1 MIRLFASCDFRNIG
15 ISALRSQ
22 IRACGAAI
30 VRPGEKMMT
39 TAAATPLQV
48 KGGAFLIE
56 DRLPNEI
63 FTAEDLNEEH
73 LAIARTVDQFWTS
86 EVEPHLDAIRQ
97 QTPGVALS
105 VLRKAAELGLAAIPI
120 PEKFGGMEMDLPSV
134 MIAGEHL
141 ARDASYG
148 SWHSSHTGIGTLP
161 VLFFGNEEQQRRY
174 LPKLAKVE
182 LLAAY
187 ALTEP
192 LAGSDALAV
201 RTRADL
207 SADGKYYVL
216 NGQKMWITNGGAA
229 DLFTVFAKVGGEKF
243 TAFLVERSFPGVTS
257 GAEEHKMGIKGSSTT
272 AVFFDNVR
280 VPVENLLGEIG
291 RGHIIAFNILNIGR
305 LKLGP
310 GAVGGAKNVLAIC
323 LKYAKERKA
332 FGSAIAEFG
341 AIQHKL
347 AEMAIR
353 TFAVESMV
361 WRVVGLIESQLAQS
375 AHDHDKDKHADSQ
388 TELKA
393 VEEYA
398 TECSMIKVYASE
410 MLDYVV
416 DEGVQIHGGYGYHQD
431 YAVERAYR
439 DSRINRIFE
448 GTNEINRLL
457 ITGMLLKRAARGQLA
472 LIPAVQAVLNET
484 VKEATGAAGADEEAR
499 LVQGAK
505 KIALST
511 IGIAYHKYGVELE
524 KQQEIVMN
532 ISDIVMEVFA
542 MESSL
547 LRSRKLAASGQG
559 TNAANMC
566 AVFLREAMDRVEVSA
581 RNVVGACSSGPALRE
596 NMATLRGFANYDPL
610 DGVAL
615 RRNIAGRLLAAGRYT
630 V

>member
-1 MIRLFASCDFRNIG
+1 
-15 ISALRSQ
+15 
-22 IRACGAAI
+22 
-30 VRPGEKMMT
+30 MT
-39 TAAATPLQV
+39 TTTATPLQV

-56 DRLPNEI
+56 DRAPHEI

-73 LAIARTVDQFWTS
+73 LAIARTVDDFWAND
-86 EVEPHLDAIRQ
+86 VEPHLEAIRQ
-97 QTPGVALS
+97 QKPGVALQ
-105 VLRKAAELGLAAIPI
+105 VLRKSAELGLAAIAI
-120 PEKFGGMEMDLPSV
+120 PERFGGMEMDLPSV

-141 ARDASYG
+141 AKDTSYA
-148 SWHSSHTGIGTLP
+148 SWHSGHTGIGTLP
-161 VLFFGNEEQQRRY
+161 VLFFGNEEQKRKY
-174 LPKLAKVE
+174 LPRLAKVE

-207 SADGKYYVL
+207 TPDGKFYVL

-272 AVFFDNVR
+272 AVFLDNVR
-280 VPVENLLGEIG
+280 VPVENVLGEIG

-353 TFAVESMV
+353 TYAVEAMV

-375 AHDHDKDKHADSQ
+375 THEQHADSHS
-388 TELKA
+388 ELKA

-398 TECSMIKVYASE
+398 AECSMIKVYASE
-410 MLDYVV
+410 ALDYVV

-472 LIPAVQAVLNET
+472 LIPAVQAV
-484 VKEATGAAGADEEAR
+484 VKGMGRVASESLSTDEESR
-499 LVQGAK
+499 LVHNAK
-505 KIALST
+505 NIALFT
-511 IGIAYHKYGVELE
+511 IGIAYQKYGTELE
-524 KQQEIVMN
+524 KQQEILMN

-542 MESSL
+542 VESSL
-547 LRSRKLAASGQG
+547 LRSRKLAASGKG
-559 TNAANMC
+559 TNAADMC
-566 AVFLREAMDRVEVSA
+566 AVFLREAMDRIEISS
-581 RNVVGACSSGPALRE
+581 RNVIGACSTGNALRE
-596 NMATLRGFANYDPL
+596 NMAALRGFANYDPI
-610 DGVAL
+610 DAIAL
-615 RRNIAGRLLAAGRYT
+615 RRNIASRLLGAGSYT

>member
-1 MIRLFASCDFRNIG
+1 
-15 ISALRSQ
+15 
-22 IRACGAAI
+22 
-30 VRPGEKMMT
+30 MMT
-39 TAAATPLQV
+39 TAAATPVQV

-56 DRLPNEI
+56 DRSPNEI

-73 LAIARTVDQFWTS
+73 LAIARTVDQFWTN
-86 EVEPHLDAIRQ
+86 EVEPHLVAIRQ
-97 QTPGVALS
+97 QEPGVALN
-105 VLRKAAELGLAAIPI
+105 VLRKSADLGLTAVAIP
-120 PEKFGGMEMDLPSV
+120 ERFGGMEMDLASV
-134 MIAGEHL
+134 MIVGEHL
-141 ARDASYG
+141 GRDASYG

-161 VLFFGNEEQQRRY
+161 VLFFGTEEQKQRY
-174 LPKLAKVE
+174 LPRLATAE
-182 LLAAY
+182 ILAAY

-207 SADGKYYVL
+207 SPEGKHYVL
-216 NGQKMWITNGGAA
+216 KRQKMWITNGGAA
-229 DLFTVFAKVGGEKF
+229 DLFTVFAKVGGELF
-243 TAFLVERSFPGVTS
+243 TAFLVERSFPGVSS

-272 AVFFDNVR
+272 AVYFDNVR
-280 VPVENLLGEIG
+280 VPVENVLGEIG

-310 GAVGGAKNVLAIC
+310 GTVGGAKNVLAIC
-323 LKYAKERKA
+323 LKYAKERQA

-341 AIQHKL
+341 AIRHKL

-375 AHDHDKDKHADSQ
+375 AHDHAKDKHADSQ

-398 TECSMIKVYASE
+398 AECSMIKVYASE

-457 ITGMLLKRAARGQLA
+457 ITGMLLKRAARGQLG
-472 LIPAVQAVLNET
+472 LIPAVQAVLSGPARGT
-484 VKEATGAAGADEEAR
+484 TASASPDQDEEAR
-499 LVQGAK
+499 LVQAAK
-505 KIALST
+505 KIALFT
-511 IGIAYHKYGVELE
+511 IGIAYQKYGAELE
-524 KQQEIVMN
+524 KQQEILMN

-547 LRSRKLAASGQG
+547 LRSRKLAASGTG
-559 TNAANMC
+559 TNAADMC

-581 RNVVGACSSGPALRE
+581 RNVIGACSAGHVLRE

-615 RRNIAGRLLAAGRYT
+615 RRNIASRLLAAARYT

>member
-1 MIRLFASCDFRNIG
+1 
-15 ISALRSQ
+15 
-22 IRACGAAI
+22 
-30 VRPGEKMMT
+30 MMT

-56 DRLPNEI
+56 DRSPNEI

-73 LAIARTVDQFWTS
+73 LAIARTVDQFWTN
-86 EVEPHLDAIRQ
+86 EVEPHLEAIRQ

-105 VLRKAAELGLAAIPI
+105 VLRNSADLGLTAVAIP
-120 PEKFGGMEMDLPSV
+120 ERFGGMEMDLASV
-134 MIAGEHL
+134 MIVGEHL
-141 ARDASYG
+141 GRDASYG

-161 VLFFGNEEQQRRY
+161 VLFFGTEEQKQRY
-174 LPKLAKVE
+174 LPRLATAE
-182 LLAAY
+182 ILAAY

-207 SADGKYYVL
+207 SPDGKYYVL

-229 DLFTVFAKVGGEKF
+229 DLFTVFAKVSGERF

-272 AVFFDNVR
+272 AVYFDNVR
-280 VPVENLLGEIG
+280 VPVENVLGEIG

-332 FGSAIAEFG
+332 FGSAIAEVG

-375 AHDHDKDKHADSQ
+375 AHDKDKHADSQ

-398 TECSMIKVYASE
+398 AECSMIKVYASE

-457 ITGMLLKRAARGQLA
+457 ATGMLLKRAQRGQLP
-472 LIPAVQAVLNET
+472 LVEAVKKLQAEILAGPT
-484 VKEATGAAGADEEAR
+484 LSAAGDEEAR
-499 LVQGAK
+499 LVANAK
-505 KIALST
+505 KVAL
-511 IGIAYHKYGVELE
+511 
-524 KQQEIVMN
+524 
-532 ISDIVMEVFA
+532 F
-542 MESSL
+542 
-547 LRSRKLAASGQG
+547 
-559 TNAANMC
+559 
-566 AVFLREAMDRVEVSA
+566 
-581 RNVVGACSSGPALRE
+581 
-596 NMATLRGFANYDPL
+596 TL
-610 DGVAL
+610 GVAYQKYMTAL
-615 RRNIAGRLLAAGRYT
+615 EDQQ
-630 V
+630 

>member
-1 MIRLFASCDFRNIG
+1 
-15 ISALRSQ
+15 
-22 IRACGAAI
+22 
-30 VRPGEKMMT
+30 MT

-56 DRLPNEI
+56 DRSPNEI

-73 LAIARTVDQFWTS
+73 LAIARTVDQFWTN
-86 EVEPHLDAIRQ
+86 EVEPHLEAIRQ

-161 VLFFGNEEQQRRY
+161 LLFFGNEEQKRRY
-174 LPKLAKVE
+174 LPRLAKVE

-192 LAGSDALAV
+192 LAGSDALAA

-272 AVFFDNVR
+272 AVYFDNVR
-280 VPVENLLGEIG
+280 VPVENVLGEIG

-332 FGSAIAEFG
+332 FGSAIADFG
-341 AIQHKL
+341 AIQYKL

-361 WRVVGLIESQLAQS
+361 WRVVGLIESQLARS
-375 AHDHDKDKHADSQ
+375 AHDKDKRTDSQ

-398 TECSMIKVYASE
+398 AECSTIKVYASE

-457 ITGMLLKRAARGQLA
+457 ITGMLLKRAARGQLG
-472 LIPAVQAVLNET
+472 LIAAVQAVVGESGNG
-484 VKEATGAAGADEEAR
+484 ATASASTDKDKDEDAR
-499 LVQGAK
+499 LVQSAK
-505 KIALST
+505 KIALFT
-511 IGIAYHKYGVELE
+511 IGIAYQKYGAELE
-524 KQQEIVMN
+524 KQQQIVMN

-547 LRSRKLAASGQG
+547 LRSRKLAASGEG

-581 RNVVGACSSGPALRE
+581 RNVIGACSAGHSVRE
-596 NMATLRGFANYDPL
+596 NMTTLRGFANYDPL

-615 RRNIAGRLLAAGRYT
+615 RRNIAGRLLAAARYT